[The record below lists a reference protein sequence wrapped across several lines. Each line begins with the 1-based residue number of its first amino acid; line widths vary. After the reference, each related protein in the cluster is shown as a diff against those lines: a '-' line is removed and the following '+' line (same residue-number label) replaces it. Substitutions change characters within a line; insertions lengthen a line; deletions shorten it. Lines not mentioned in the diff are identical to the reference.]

1 MSLDSLTFVT
11 GSAAK
16 HAEAERILGA
26 PLRRVALDLPETQ
39 EIRVAAVVEAKA
51 LAAWEALGRTPVL
64 VEDTGLAFDAW
75 DGLPGA
81 LVKWFVGSVGVDG
94 ICRMLDGFASRA
106 ATATTVV
113 AVYDGTLRTFE
124 GSVRGHVAPRPAGS
138 GGFGWDS
145 IFIPDGAER
154 TYAEMDAAEKDRH
167 SMRPLAFAAA
177 AAALHPPRGGVG
189 CPRVRLRNILGR

>member
-1 MSLDSLTFVT
+1 MSLHSLTFVT

-16 HAEAERILGA
+16 HAEAERILGT

-51 LAAWEALGRTPVL
+51 LAAWEALGHTPVL

-81 LVKWFVGSVGVDG
+81 LVKWFVGSVGVNG
-94 ICRMLDGFASRA
+94 ICRMLDGFGSRA

-113 AVYDGTLRTFE
+113 AVFDGTLRTFE

-138 GGFGWDS
+138 GGFGWDAL
-145 IFIPDGAER
+145 FIPDGAEH

-167 SMRPLAFAAA
+167 SMRRLAFEAA
-177 AAALHPPRGGVG
+177 AAALHPSREGSG
-189 CPRVRLRNILGR
+189 